1 MDHGESSYRRFLDGD
16 DEGICE
22 IVKEYKDG
30 LTFYLNS
37 IVGDVC
43 LAEELMQDTF
53 TKLVIKRPR
62 FRGESAFKTWLYAIG
77 RNIALDAVRRRKT
90 ASVPL
95 DEVENYIEEA
105 LSLEEEY
112 LKTEENL
119 NIRRAMDKL
128 KADYSQ
134 ALWLLYFESFT
145 YKEAAGIMKRS
156 VKQFDNL
163 VYRAKKALR
172 EELEKEGVVYEGL

>member
-1 MDHGESSYRRFLDGD
+1 MSNGERSYRRFLAGD
-16 DEGICE
+16 DEGISE
-22 IVKEYKDG
+22 IVRDYKDG
-30 LTFYLNS
+30 LTLYLNS
-37 IVGDVC
+37 IVGDVY

-77 RNIALDAVRRRKT
+77 RNIALDAVRRGKRP
-90 ASVPL
+90 SVPL
-95 DEVENYIEEA
+95 DEVENYIDEA
-105 LSLEEEY
+105 HSLEEEY

-119 NIRRAMDKL
+119 KIRRAMNTL
-128 KADYSQ
+128 KKDYSQ
-134 ALWLLYFESFT
+134 ALWLIYFESFT
-145 YKEAAGIMKRS
+145 YKEAAAVMKKS

-172 EELEKEGVVYEGL
+172 EEFEKEGVAYEGL